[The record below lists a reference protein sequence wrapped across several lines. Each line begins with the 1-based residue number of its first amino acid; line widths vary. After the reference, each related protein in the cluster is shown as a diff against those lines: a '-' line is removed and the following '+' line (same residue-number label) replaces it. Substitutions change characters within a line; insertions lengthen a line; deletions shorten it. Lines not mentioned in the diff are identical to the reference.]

1 MTEEIKQ
8 FIAYVSD
15 IKKMSKNTE
24 VSYQRDLLQMAE
36 YLGEQGIGQV
46 EKVTETSL
54 NSYILYL
61 EKKGKAA
68 ATISREI
75 ASMKAFFRYL
85 FREGRIQE
93 DPSENLK
100 APRIER
106 KLPDILSVEEVQ
118 RLLEQPSGST
128 PKEIR
133 DKAMLELM
141 YATGLK
147 VSEIIALKVEDVN
160 MAVGFLTCHEGKK
173 ERMVPFGRNAKNAL
187 ARYLDGTRNAM
198 IRGEQTDVL
207 FVNCNGRPMSRQGF
221 WKILKYYGRTA
232 QLSMEITPHTLR
244 HCFAAHLLGNGAD
257 IHVVQA
263 MLGHA
268 GVASTQM
275 YMALGTNTNT
285 TMRSAYQ
292 ESHPRK

>member
-36 YLGEQGIGQV
+36 YLREQGIGQV

-147 VSEIIALKVEDVN
+147 VSEIIALRVEDVN

-173 ERMVPFGRNAKNAL
+173 ERMVPFGRNAKNSL

-244 HCFAAHLLGNGAD
+244 HCFAAHLLENGAD

-275 YMALGTNTNT
+275 YMALGTNPNT
-285 TMRSAYQ
+285 TMRNTYQ

>member
-8 FIAYVSD
+8 FIVYVSD

-24 VSYQRDLLQMAE
+24 VSYQRDLLQLAE
-36 YLGEQGIGQV
+36 YLGTQGIEQV

-61 EKKGKAA
+61 EKNGRAA

-75 ASMKAFFRYL
+75 ASIKAFFRYL
-85 FREGRIQE
+85 VREGKVQE
-93 DPSENLK
+93 DPSENLR

-118 RLLEQPSGST
+118 RLLEQPSSSS

-147 VSEIIALKVEDVN
+147 VSEIITLKVEDVN

-187 ARYLDGTRNAM
+187 AKYLDGTRSTM
-198 IRGEQTDVL
+198 MRGQDTDIL

-221 WKILKYYGRTA
+221 WKILKYYGKMA
-232 QLSMEITPHTLR
+232 QLSVEITPHTLR

-275 YMALGTNTNT
+275 YVALGANMNA
-285 TMRSAYQ
+285 TMRTAYQ
-292 ESHPRK
+292 EAHPRK

>member
-8 FIAYVSD
+8 FIVYVSD

-24 VSYQRDLLQMAE
+24 VSYQRDLLQLAE
-36 YLGEQGIGQV
+36 YLVTQGIEQV

-61 EKKGKAA
+61 EKNGRAA

-75 ASMKAFFRYL
+75 ASIKAFFRYL
-85 FREGRIQE
+85 VREGKVQE
-93 DPSENLK
+93 DPSENLR

-106 KLPDILSVEEVQ
+106 KLPDILSVEKVQ
-118 RLLEQPSGST
+118 RLLEQPSGSS

-133 DKAMLELM
+133 DKAMMELM

-147 VSEIIALKVEDVN
+147 VSEIITLKVEDVN

-187 ARYLDGTRNAM
+187 AKYLDGTRNAM
-198 IRGEQTDVL
+198 MRGQDTDIL

-221 WKILKYYGRTA
+221 WKILKYYGKMA
-232 QLSMEITPHTLR
+232 QLSVEITPHTLR

-275 YMALGTNTNT
+275 YMALGANMNT
-285 TMRSAYQ
+285 TMRTAYQ
-292 ESHPRK
+292 EAHPRK